1 MTSDTREMLEDFR
14 KRMKFINTVKHFT
27 ERKMPDNIRGIFENN
42 TDLID
47 NVIVMT
53 LLYVMDHT
61 LRYDERCGMSDITA
75 FIREI
80 SEIYPF
86 DSDNAEIIAEYIV
99 VDVFQNGGKVK
110 NFDTYNEKENV
121 FYSAASRVVS
131 EEGRSY
137 KLTDDVYDF
146 LFRTKEIDSEIDF
159 SVNRFRLNEFIRRGN
174 YSKALKE
181 SRELVTRIRGL
192 KTRMDDFILRCRT
205 DISAVA
211 VDEYEEIL
219 KQVRDV
225 FEDEQ
230 KQLNDIRKV
239 VSSKLDILVDEIQ
252 NGSAVKNAEQTE
264 KEIKEILKNI
274 SIVIEEQGKV
284 YNKKFSLSECYGEL
298 LDEEFSYFSTG
309 RFDFEKTILMPVQQ
323 MTAEDAVRLSGLFI
337 PLYKPRFNKLFS
349 IENLYAKQ
357 KNLREKEDA
366 DIIDVSG
373 AEDIDG
379 DIFEERN
386 RRFSSVVKSLFEF
399 IHKKEK
405 VAFSEYILSL
415 SSEDKQYFAE
425 ENTLFNVIL
434 KLYGMEN
441 VNIREW
447 RESNESIVAP
457 AGEFNLSYC
466 LSELSDNLTEMDEI
480 RINKSDNTFEMM
492 IENGLKITTNDFVI
506 EVS

>member
-1 MTSDTREMLEDFR
+1 MTSDTREMLEDFK

-27 ERKMPDNIRGIFENN
+27 ERKMPDNIRGIFGNN

-53 LLYVMDHT
+53 LIFIMDHT
-61 LRYDERCGMSDITA
+61 LRYDERCSKSDIAA

-80 SEIYPF
+80 SEIFPF
-86 DSDNAEIIAEYIV
+86 NTDNAEIIAEYIV
-99 VDVFQNGGKVK
+99 VDVLQNGGKPK
-110 NFDTYNEKENV
+110 NFDTYNEKENA
-121 FYSAASRVVS
+121 FFPASSCIIS
-131 EEGRSY
+131 EYERSY
-137 KLTDDVYDF
+137 KLTNDAYDF

-159 SVNRFRLNEFIRRGN
+159 SVNRFRLNEFIKRGN

-181 SRELVTRIRGL
+181 SRELVSRIRGL
-192 KTRMDDFILRCRT
+192 KTKMDDFILRCRT

-252 NGSAVKNAEQTE
+252 NGSTIKNAEQTE

-284 YNKKFSLSECYGEL
+284 YNKKFSLSECYGKL

-309 RFDFEKTILMPVQQ
+309 RFDFEKTILMPAQQ
-323 MTAEDAVRLSGLFI
+323 MTTKEALRLSNLFI
-337 PLYKPRFNKLFS
+337 PLYKPHLNKLFS
-349 IENLYAKQ
+349 IENFYAKQ
-357 KNLREKEDA
+357 KKLREKEISDTI
-366 DIIDVSG
+366 DISG

-379 DIFEERN
+379 DISEERN
-386 RRFSSVVKSLFEF
+386 RRFSFIIKSLFEF
-399 IHKKEK
+399 IHKKET
-405 VAFSEYILSL
+405 ACFSEYISSL
-415 SSEDKQYFAE
+415 NSADKNYFAE
-425 ENTLFNVIL
+425 ENTLFNVVL
-434 KLYGMEN
+434 KLYGMGRI
-441 VNIREW
+441 NIRQW
-447 RESNESIVAP
+447 RDSNESVVTP
-457 AGEFNLSYC
+457 TGEFNLSYC
-466 LSELSDNLTEMDEI
+466 LSDLPPELTKMDEI
-480 RINKSDNTFEMM
+480 IINKSNNTFEIT